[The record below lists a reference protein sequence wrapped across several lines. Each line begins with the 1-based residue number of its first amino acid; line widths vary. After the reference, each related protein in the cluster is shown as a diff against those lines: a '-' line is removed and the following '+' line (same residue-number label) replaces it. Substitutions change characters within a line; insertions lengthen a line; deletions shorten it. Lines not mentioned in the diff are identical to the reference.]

1 MAGLARTRVEA
12 GLGPQVHAATV
23 PRRCVVS
30 TWEMDAA
37 GDDEALGRLY
47 EEYMPKL
54 MDWLQKRQEVRSPSR
69 QYAYLAANIASD
81 LAAEIASH
89 VWEQVLGDL
98 RRGKQLDD
106 FWAYLIGVAKIRLR
120 RLACGPR
127 RRVDDVTVRE
137 EAEALESHAAAG
149 PRPEEVSEARCMH
162 LMYQHLYGMLLGY
175 EAAPNQTL
183 CFAFVQLLGTRPRSL
198 VEERRGSEL
207 DALADA
213 FLEEM
218 VAAGCPLP
226 EAAVPTLRDRLSLPI
241 EAMRLSA
248 RSLGVYEY
256 LRGRRSGATVL
267 DEWFG
272 PPDCGDGIRDR
283 VRQAVES
290 MSEERGRALHA
301 RLGRSRESIPALR
314 PLLGSMQGAQA
325 EAVSDAYLSLCA
337 DEVSRWCDSLL
348 TGIRSRL
355 RGRFAAWERGES
367 IDPDLAELFD
377 SLGEDFLGGDPGS
390 A

>member
-1 MAGLARTRVEA
+1 
-12 GLGPQVHAATV
+12 
-23 PRRCVVS
+23 
-30 TWEMDAA
+30 MDAA

-106 FWAYLIGVAKIRLR
+106 FGAYLIGVAKIRLR

-137 EAEALESHAAAG
+137 EAEALERHAAAG
-149 PRPEEVSEARCMH
+149 PRPEEVAEARCMH

-198 VEERRGSEL
+198 VEGRRGSEL

-241 EAMRLSA
+241 ERCNSPPD
-248 RSLGVYEY
+248 RSGYTSTAW
-256 LRGRRSGATVL
+256 RRSGATYSTSGL
-267 DEWFG
+267 DRPTAAMASVTGCGRLWSRCRRSAAERCM
-272 PPDCGDGIRDR
+272 PDSVG
-283 VRQAVES
+283 VV
-290 MSEERGRALHA
+290 
-301 RLGRSRESIPALR
+301 SIPALR
-314 PLLGSMQGAQA
+314 PSGLDA
-325 EAVSDAYLSLCA
+325 EPRPRQSATLTSVCA
-337 DEVSRWCDSLL
+337 RM
-348 TGIRSRL
+348 RSV
-355 RGRFAAWERGES
+355 
-367 IDPDLAELFD
+367 
-377 SLGEDFLGGDPGS
+377 GGVIAS
-390 A
+390 